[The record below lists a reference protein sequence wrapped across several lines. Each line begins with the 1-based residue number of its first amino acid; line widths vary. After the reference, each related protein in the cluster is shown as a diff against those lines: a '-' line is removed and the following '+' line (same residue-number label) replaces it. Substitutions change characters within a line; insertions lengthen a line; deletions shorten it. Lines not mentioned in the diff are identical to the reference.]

1 MNFNK
6 RPPERSVSSVADSF
20 RFYVDILG
28 VLHVRKSMT
37 WIRTSNLLLVAILL
51 ASPFLCSMSIML
63 KRYEVQSLSTADTA
77 QDLYLIALREVP
89 TTALCRDSSVF
100 QHSPEFSAESIAQSD
115 SCKFVTRGYLYF
127 DERSW
132 HLTRLDE
139 NRIHIVHPAAA
150 RAETLRKADI
160 DYLEFHPS
168 KRALR
173 EMELMLLAPIF
184 LTAIL
189 IGGVVALTR

>member
-1 MNFNK
+1 
-6 RPPERSVSSVADSF
+6 
-20 RFYVDILG
+20 
-28 VLHVRKSMT
+28 MT

-51 ASPFLCSMSIML
+51 ASPFLCSMSVVL
-63 KRYEVQSLSTADTA
+63 KRYEVKELTLADTSR
-77 QDLYLIALREVP
+77 DLYRIALREVP

-100 QHSPEFSAESIAQSD
+100 QHSPEFSAERIAQTD